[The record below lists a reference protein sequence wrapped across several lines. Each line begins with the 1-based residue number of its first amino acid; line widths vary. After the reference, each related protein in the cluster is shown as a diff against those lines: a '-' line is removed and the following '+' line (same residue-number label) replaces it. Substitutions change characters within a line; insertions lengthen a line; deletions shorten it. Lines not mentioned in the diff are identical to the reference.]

1 MFCTSPPTNPR
12 PKPGETWPHRSPGM
26 LERPQRPLMVYPPGG
41 TTDRGHNPTQ
51 AVCFELVA
59 WRHSAGACYL
69 PCLSGKPG
77 HPLLF
82 TLPIQ
87 AEKGHRSGRAQP
99 AISNGQ

>member
-26 LERPQRPLMVYPPGG
+26 LERPQRPLMVTPRGS
-41 TTDRGHNPTQ
+41 TDRGHNPTQ

-69 PCLSGKPG
+69 PGLSGKPG
-77 HPLLF
+77 HPLYSPSLF
-82 TLPIQ
+82 KLK
-87 AEKGHRSGRAQP
+87 KGTEAAGHSQP
-99 AISNGQ
+99 